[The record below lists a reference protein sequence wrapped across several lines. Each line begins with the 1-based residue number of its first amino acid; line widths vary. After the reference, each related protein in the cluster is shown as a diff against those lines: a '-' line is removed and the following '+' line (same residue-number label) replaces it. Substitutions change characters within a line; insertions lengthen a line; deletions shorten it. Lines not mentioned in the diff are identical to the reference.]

1 MRVRIIPG
9 LGAMPIA
16 MSTETSSNTDPRP
29 SRYVYR
35 TTGVCPPEIH
45 FQILDGCLSGIRFVG
60 GGCPGNAQLVARL
73 LEGKSAAEVAR
84 ELRGLACRNGTS
96 CPDQLAQAIQDVQE
110 GRLTTAETFRVH
122 SDPTPRSRVAL
133 VGDLSG
139 AAGVIVKVI
148 AHASSRGVEVVC
160 CLGNLI
166 AGTPGKKAVLAALR
180 KGQVTAVLG
189 EEDWCSIQAAGA
201 EGKPGLKPKEQR
213 QLIQLPQVLR
223 FNLGDRKA
231 VAFHGD
237 YLQQLPGSS
246 DYDPFALEINMV
258 CGLARF
264 MQDEAVFP
272 ALEAMTPQFHADI
285 VLFSKPRSWGYWRV
299 GGKEFIGVGPAWDG
313 RQIAWGLLE
322 AGADGP
328 VFQTILEPFDP

>member
-1 MRVRIIPG
+1 
-9 LGAMPIA
+9 
-16 MSTETSSNTDPRP
+16 MSTETRTNPVARPPR
-29 SRYVYR
+29 YIYR
-35 TTGVCPPEIH
+35 TTGVCAAEIH
-45 FQILDGCLSGIRFVG
+45 FQILDGHLSGIRFVG

-73 LEGKSAAEVAR
+73 LEGKSAEEVAR
-84 ELRGLACRNGTS
+84 DLRGLACRNGTS
-96 CPDQLAQAIQDVQE
+96 CPDQLAQAIQDVHE

-139 AAGVIVKVI
+139 SAGVIVKLI
-148 AHASSRGVEVVC
+148 AHARARGVDSVY

-166 AGTPGKKAVLAALR
+166 GNTPAIKAVLKALR
-180 KGQVTAVLG
+180 QGQATAVLG
-189 EEDWCSIQAAGA
+189 EEDWRLIHAAGGS
-201 EGKPGLKPKEQR
+201 EKPGLRPKEQG

-223 FNLGDRKA
+223 FNLGGLKA

-237 YLQQLPGSS
+237 YLQQLPGYS

-258 CGLARF
+258 CGLTRF

-272 ALEAMTPQFHADI
+272 ALEAMTPQFQADI
-285 VLFSKPRSWGYWRV
+285 VLFSKPRSWGHWRV
-299 GGKEFIGVGPAWDG
+299 GGKEFIAVGPAWDG
-313 RQIAWGLLE
+313 KQMAWGLLE
-322 AGADGP
+322 AGTDGA